1 MGSSSLKL
9 TLWAR
14 SAACDRAP
22 CHASIYYCNPVSKAE
37 LHPGLCWAL
46 KLIFLMK
53 IDCSLCNVR
62 SYMCGIIRCQKCLS
76 SSTAF
81 KMVVSCLYLPLTD
94 LEFSEDTSGV
104 LEGNK
109 KSTNKQGDKSKENTR
124 KIFSGPKR
132 VSNNA
137 ETNTKFLFY
146 STPP

>member
-1 MGSSSLKL
+1 MGK
-9 TLWAR
+9 R
-14 SAACDRAP
+14 CFNIFDCAP
-22 CHASIYYCNPVSKAE
+22 CHAAVDYCNPVSKPE
-37 LHPGLCWAL
+37 LHPGLCLAVR
-46 KLIFLMK
+46 LIFLMN
-53 IDCSLCNVR
+53 IDGSLCNVR
-62 SYMCGIIRCQKCLS
+62 SCTCGIVRCKKCSS

-94 LEFSEDTSGV
+94 LEFSEDASGV
-104 LEGNK
+104 HEGNK

-146 STPP
+146 